1 MWCKPWT
8 TRIAR
13 VVSTQIQVLGS
24 HSQAHRGRRV
34 LDRQRRQQDQ
44 CNSSRDQVA
53 VNLFRAGAHTG
64 HASDSRRVMM
74 LVLRQHVDPLKTR
87 CAAAMRNRGIDHTEC
102 AGGQRHLVHAV
113 MKTGALIAI
122 TLWPKL
128 RPTVSRRRQR

>member
-13 VVSTQIQVLGS
+13 VVSTQAQVLGS
-24 HSQAHRGRRV
+24 RSQARRGSRV
-34 LDRQRRQQDQ
+34 LVGRGV
-44 CNSSRDQVA
+44 SSISA
-53 VNLFRAGAHTG
+53 IPRATRWRSINFAGVHAG
-64 HASDSRRVMM
+64 HAWDSQRVMM